1 MNLAELFKFGSD
13 WMDDLVTRE
22 ELAWAFHI
30 VNAIKATSDEMTGEL
45 NFAEFL
51 QTLVYIGM
59 IAFWDS
65 LEVRPAALDSVRCVW
80 LIWLIGDALQEE
92 FNAYQWASMKGTIS
106 GKAKVRSERCL
117 RCMDR
122 IFEHLH
128 LGQYTYMKNR
138 LSVLGRTTS
147 GFGAWKPSPYML
159 EANGISTAPVYRAKK
174 FARSIPHEKH
184 LLPLEVLNA
193 SAQYLQKLPPP
204 AKTTMWKNFGGPYI
218 AMQLPAVHPPGCPH
232 RFKVDIEVMNEALE
246 VTAELDGLPFAC
258 VKYLPKVLKPGFPNR
273 CVVARIA
280 LACFALACIARS
292 HSERVIASA
301 EACAALR

>member
-13 WMDDLVTRE
+13 WMDDLVTRD

-65 LEVRPAALDSVRCVW
+65 LEVRPAALDSVCVMRV
-80 LIWLIGDALQEE
+80 AHVAAPLQEE
-92 FNAYQWASMKGTIS
+92 FSAYQWACMKGTIS

-117 RCMDR
+117 RCMDCL
-122 IFEHLH
+122 FEHLH

-147 GFGAWKPSPYML
+147 GFGAWKPSPHML
-159 EANGISTAPVYRAKK
+159 HANGISTAPVYRAKK

-246 VTAELDGLPFAC
+246 VTAELDELPFAC

-273 CVVARIA
+273 CVACIA
-280 LACFALACIARS
+280 LASIALA
-292 HSERVIASA
+292 
-301 EACAALR
+301 